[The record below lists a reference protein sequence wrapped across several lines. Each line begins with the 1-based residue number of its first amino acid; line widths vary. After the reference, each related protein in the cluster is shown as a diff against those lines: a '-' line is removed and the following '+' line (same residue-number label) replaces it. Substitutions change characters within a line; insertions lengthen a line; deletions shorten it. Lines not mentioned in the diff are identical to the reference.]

1 MQSFSIRDLRER
13 SGALSREV
21 EQGNLSVVT
30 RHGHPLF
37 LTVPFSEELLSQGVH
52 ITLATRLFKEG
63 DISLGKAAKIAKMS
77 IAQFCEYI
85 SRLGIPIVDY
95 SAEEL
100 DQELAYLN
108 STAL

>member
-21 EQGNLSVVT
+21 EQGNLAVIT

-37 LTVPFSEELLSQGVH
+37 ISVPFSEELLNQGVH
-52 ITLATRLFKEG
+52 ITLATRLFREG

-77 IAQFCEYI
+77 IAEYSDYI
-85 SRLGIPIVDY
+85 SRLGIPLVDY
-95 SAEEL
+95 GKEALE
-100 DQELAYLN
+100 QELAYLEN
-108 STAL
+108 TL